1 MNKVFNVSNLMA
13 VVYAVIAVITGFIL
27 FKTTAGM
34 TSLVGAVCGLG
45 ISLLAM
51 IVETIYFFIIRETK
65 PCYLV
70 PKIIGAVV
78 GAVILAITL

>member
-1 MNKVFNVSNLMA
+1 MNKVFNISNLMA
-13 VVYAVIAVITGFIL
+13 AVYAVIAVITGYIL

-34 TSLVGAVCGLG
+34 TSLIGAVCGFG

-51 IVETIYFFIIRETK
+51 VAETIYFFVIKETK

-70 PKIIGAVV
+70 SKIIGAVV
-78 GAVILAITL
+78 GAIILAIAL